1 MAAEVLQTHD
11 PDSLEWKD
19 TADVIVVGFGAAGA
33 AAALQ
38 ARESGRDVLL
48 VDRFEGGGAT
58 AYSGGILYAGNT
70 RHQRAAGYDDPPSN
84 MLAYLAQEVG
94 DAVRPDTLRRFC
106 DESGPNLEWLEQHG
120 VPFDSSLF
128 SGKSTYPPEDK
139 YLYYS
144 GNEKLERFA
153 RHATPAPRGH
163 RVFGK
168 GWTGKDLFARLKR
181 AVERAGV
188 RRLDHARAVR
198 LVVDAGQRVVGVEVA
213 KLPAACATQH
223 QALYRK
229 VNPLMPF
236 GFAKANAAIAS
247 ADGLE
252 NVAGTPWRLRAKRGV
267 ILATGGFAYNL
278 DLMRRHLPLY
288 ADSAECLL
296 RLGSAGCN
304 GDGLAL
310 ARAAGADLGK
320 MNRIFAGRSISP
332 PFDLLRGIV
341 VNQDGRRFVNEDAYN
356 ATLGEAIANQPGT
369 RAWLILDGATFWSAL
384 RKHLPS
390 GDGNFMTF
398 YLPSLLNI
406 LFGGTRR
413 GATLDALAAK
423 CGIDVR
429 NLKQTVENY
438 NADAHAKRPDVLG
451 KLADYA
457 QPIEGPSY
465 WAINLAMRNK
475 FSFMLFF
482 TLGGIRVDEE
492 TGEAIR
498 ADGSP
503 IRGLYA
509 AGRAAVG
516 VCANTYACSG
526 ISLADG
532 VFSGRRAG
540 RHAAAADSRSSSPE
554 STPWPMPT
562 ATTSNS

>member
-1 MAAEVLQTHD
+1 MSAEVLQADD
-11 PDSLEWKD
+11 PDALDWRA
-19 TADVIVVGFGAAGA
+19 TADVIVIGFGAAGA
-33 AAALQ
+33 VAALE
-38 ARESGRDVLL
+38 AREHGADVLL
-48 VDRFEGGGAT
+48 LDRFEGGGAT
-58 AYSGGILYAGNT
+58 AYSGGIIYAGNT
-70 RHQRAAGYDDPPSN
+70 RHQREAGYDDPPSN
-84 MLAYLAQEVG
+84 MYAYLAQEVG
-94 DAVRPDTLRRFC
+94 DAVDPATLRRFC
-106 DESGPNLEWLEQHG
+106 DDSGPNLAWLEQHG
-120 VPFDSSLF
+120 VPFRSSLF

-153 RHATPAPRGH
+153 AHAHPAPRGH

-168 GWTGKDLFARLKR
+168 GWTGKDLFAQLKG

-188 RRLDHARAVR
+188 RRLDHARAAR
-198 LVVDAGQRVVGVEVA
+198 LIVDAQRRVVGIEVT
-213 KLPAACATQH
+213 KLPDACASQH
-223 QALYRK
+223 QAFYQK

-236 GFAKANAAIAS
+236 GFAKSNAAIAG

-252 NVAGTPWRLRAKRGV
+252 KSAGASWKLRARRGV

-310 ARAAGADLGK
+310 ARSAGADLGK
-320 MNRIFAGRSISP
+320 MDRIFAGRSISP

-341 VNQDGRRFVNEDAYN
+341 VNQDGRRFINEDAYN

-369 RAWLILDGATFWSAL
+369 KAWLILDGETFWSAF
-384 RKHLPS
+384 RGHLPR

-413 GATLDALAAK
+413 AATLDALAAK
-423 CGIDVR
+423 CGIDAR
-429 NLKQTVENY
+429 QLQETLASY
-438 NADAHAKRPDVLG
+438 NAHAREGRPDALG

-457 QPIEGPSY
+457 KPIEGSSY

-475 FSFMLFF
+475 YSFMLFF
-482 TLGGIRVDEE
+482 TLGGICVDEA
-492 TGEAIR
+492 TGEAVR
-498 ADGSP
+498 ADGTP

-509 AGRAAVG
+509 AGRAA
-516 VCANTYACSG
+516 APPNTTSIGTAPC
-526 ISLADG
+526 
-532 VFSGRRAG
+532 R
-540 RHAAAADSRSSSPE
+540 
-554 STPWPMPT
+554 TPT